1 MDWIFLND
9 NAQQVLTM
17 LGAANPTVLKKK
29 SIKHFINLMW
39 SHYQSAII
47 RWIFLPYVAYLVF
60 LSQLTGAVAAEYL
73 AYLYED
79 RTDPDVHAAFLFV

>member
-17 LGAANPTVLKKK
+17 LGEANATVLKKK

-39 SHYQSAII
+39 GHYQSAII
-47 RWIFLPYVAYLVF
+47 RWIFCPYVAYLVF
-60 LSQLTGAVAAEYL
+60 LSQLTGAVAGEYL
-73 AYLYED
+73 SALYED
-79 RTDPDVHAAFLFV
+79 RTDPDVAYRFLFV